1 MTVAHAPR
9 RTAPPPP
16 VSDADL
22 LAACRFGSRHAR
34 QLYARACDEWR
45 ERHQEALQP
54 AVQAEAEAIVQAAL
68 REVAAAVWM
77 SVVLRRGLGG
87 GSTAERAAA

>member
-1 MTVAHAPR
+1 MTAL
-9 RTAPPPP
+9 RTAPRTATPRPP

-54 AVQAEAEAIVQAAL
+54 AVQAEAEAIVQDAL
-68 REVAAAVWM
+68 REVAEAAWM
-77 SVVLRRGLGG
+77 AVQLRRGLGG
-87 GSTAERAAA
+87 GRG